1 MIEMEISEVFSKA
14 VNMSF
19 VSITDALRF
28 LGLSEQQI
36 EEAVKKKKFLIPQK
50 NFDVAIDY
58 KPKIHQLYLYLVS
71 KKSSKKL
78 VKSFKPNKLDFKS
91 MVIFL
96 GSINLFNKKT
106 ELRFGAFGVS
116 SSELVKSLIKFK
128 KK

>member
-1 MIEMEISEVFSKA
+1 MDLIEAFGKA

-19 VSITDALRF
+19 VSIIDSLRF
-28 LGLSEQQI
+28 LGLNEKQI
-36 EEAVKKKKFLIPQK
+36 EEAAKKKKYLIEQK
-50 NFDVAIDY
+50 NFDIAIDY
-58 KPKIHQLYLYLVS
+58 KPKINQLYLYLVS
-71 KKSSKKL
+71 KKSGKKL

-96 GSINLFNKKT
+96 GNITLFGKNT
-106 ELRFGAFGVS
+106 EVRFGAFGVS